1 MKTLYVTDLDGTLLE
16 PDSTLAPES
25 ARLLAELTAGGAL
38 ITCATAR
45 TPATVQPLLA
55 PARLHVPAIV
65 MTGAALWDWQD
76 KLIID
81 STVIPAPLRHTLDAA
96 FASIHVT
103 PFIYT
108 LQNGNSD
115 PTTPILS
122 VWHANAT
129 LTDAE
134 QAFVQPRAHLALKRF
149 YIGSKAPNEA
159 DAILYFAMGRR
170 QLIEPLAETIRAT
183 TCCSVHAYP
192 DNYLPDTYIIEVLG
206 PEVSKAR
213 AVLALKRRLG
223 ADRLV
228 VFGDNLNDLPM
239 MAVADLAVAA
249 PTALPPVRTAAH
261 LTLPPAPT
269 SPIPPFIAQDLH
281 IL

>member
-25 ARLLAELTAGGAL
+25 ARLLAELTARGAL

-159 DAILYFAMGRR
+159 DASSSSPSPR
-170 QLIEPLAETIRAT
+170 P
-183 TCCSVHAYP
+183 S
-192 DNYLPDTYIIEVLG
+192 
-206 PEVSKAR
+206 
-213 AVLALKRRLG
+213 
-223 ADRLV
+223 
-228 VFGDNLNDLPM
+228 
-239 MAVADLAVAA
+239 A
-249 PTALPPVRTAAH
+249 PPPVAQSMPTPTTTSRTH
-261 LTLPPAPT
+261 T
-269 SPIPPFIAQDLH
+269 
-281 IL
+281 